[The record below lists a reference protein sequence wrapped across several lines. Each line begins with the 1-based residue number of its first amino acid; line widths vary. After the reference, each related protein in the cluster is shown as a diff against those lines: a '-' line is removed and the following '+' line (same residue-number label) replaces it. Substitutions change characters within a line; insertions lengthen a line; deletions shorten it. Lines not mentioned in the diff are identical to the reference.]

1 MAVAKTSS
9 NWAPDRGD
17 MIWIDFSPGHGSEM
31 RDVHPMLVL
40 STRLFNEKTGLVI
53 GLPMSTSAERN
64 QDNPFAV
71 AYTAKGISGYV
82 LAHMPKSFGWRE
94 RNAKP
99 HPWGKAPAELMDE
112 ACEVF
117 KDVLGF

>member
-1 MAVAKTSS
+1 MAAAAPA
-9 NWAPDRGD
+9 WAPDRGD
-17 MIWIDFSPGHGSEM
+17 MIWIDFNPGHGNEM
-31 RDVHPMLVL
+31 QDVHPMLVL

-53 GLPMSTSAERN
+53 GLPVSTSAERN

-71 AYTAKGISGYV
+71 TYTAKGITGYV

-99 HPWGKAPAELMDE
+99 HPWGEAPAKLLEE

>member
-1 MAVAKTSS
+1 MATTPST
-9 NWAPDRGD
+9 WAPDRGD
-17 MIWIDFSPGHGSEM
+17 MIWIDFSPGHGKEM
-31 RDVHPMLVL
+31 QDVHPMLVL
-40 STRLFNEKTGLVI
+40 SSRAFNEKTGLVI

-64 QDNPFAV
+64 KGNPFAV
-71 AYTAKGISGYV
+71 EYTARGKTGYV

-99 HPWGKAPAELMDE
+99 HPWGKAPAHLMQEASELL
-112 ACEVF
+112 